1 MLDRGVNMNS
11 NKALLT
17 KQFIRLQRYAL
28 DNKKPEISYVG
39 CDWETLISLGG
50 LNKCGALL
58 NNAVNKDPD
67 YFDID
72 KEVLKKWNEKAK
84 KEFLDSY
91 NRFSEFKRV
100 YSCLQEEGIRA
111 VVLKGYVLAVL
122 YPDIFSRYSSDLDIK
137 LDPKDKDRV
146 HELLTQKLGFSYN
159 EADSKNNV
167 KLYMH
172 GNLLIEAHYT
182 LWEDY
187 HGDNIDVLIKEKL
200 DDEGTLVKV
209 PITDDVAVWTLGHT
223 EHLILQMFHIIKHF
237 IVEGI
242 ESRYLIDIALF
253 VNKYKDEIDFKRF
266 FRVFKE
272 MNFDN
277 FCAVYFTKCIEYFG
291 MDENVL
297 AKEDRVYPEDEAAF
311 LQDIVF
317 AGKRDLEDNSSYS
330 LLGILSPYVNG
341 KKDAGDKKGGRIL
354 HTLFPSVSDI
364 DDKYAYCKK
373 YHFLLPIA
381 WIHRAFRAIYFKLT
395 KGNKV
400 YGVKDKITGSE
411 YRIRMMK
418 NSKIL

>member
-28 DNKKPEISYVG
+28 DNKKPDISYVG

-50 LNKCGALL
+50 LNKCGSLL

-100 YSCLQEEGIRA
+100 YSCFQEEGIRA

-253 VNKYKDEIDFKRF
+253 VNKYNDKIDFKRF